1 MWGYSMICRV
11 YDPQLNKLG
20 QIETFVSLVW
30 TEKYNQLGTFQLE
43 LSQQQEYSDLMK
55 EDYYCEI
62 DDSDTLMII
71 KSVQTE
77 GNKIIVNGAP
87 ATRLLSD
94 RVSTAELSNI
104 NAETAMRTLI
114 HDMQAWPC
122 VALGASCGLADKF
135 EAQTSDQT
143 IEEYCEK
150 IAQAVDAGFRLRFDK
165 PNRKLLFEVYKPGES
180 QTVKFSTWFQ
190 NVGNLDY
197 CVSTASYKN
206 VAIVAGAGTG
216 DERITVYAGDTA
228 SAGIDRREMYVD
240 ARQEQQKNDES
251 LEDYKARLVEYGKG
265 KLLEQLRLETLDFDI
280 DSDCV
285 NLGDVVSCIFPEL
298 GINAKVRIMG
308 KTITAQNNVTQYSV
322 ELGTPVITK
331 RY

>member
-1 MWGYSMICRV
+1 MICRV
-11 YDPQLNKLG
+11 YNQQLNKLG

-71 KSVQTE
+71 KSVQTK
-77 GNKIIVNGAP
+77 GNTIIVNGAP
-87 ATRLLSD
+87 VTRILRD

-104 NAETAMRTLI
+104 NAEAAMRNLI
-114 HDMQAWPC
+114 QDMEPWPC
-122 VALGASCGLADKF
+122 VALGAFCGIADTFK
-135 EAQTSDQT
+135 AQTSDQT

-150 IAQAVDAGFRLRFDK
+150 IAQAVDAGFRFRFDK
-165 PNRKLLFEVYKPGES
+165 AEKKLLFEVYKPGNSER
-180 QTVKFSTWFQ
+180 VKFSTWFQ
-190 NVGNLDY
+190 NVGDPDY
-197 CVSTASYKN
+197 CVSTANYKN
-206 VAIVAGAGTG
+206 VAVVAGSGTG
-216 DERITVYAGDTA
+216 DVRITVYAGDTA
-228 SAGIDRREMYVD
+228 STGSERREMYVD
-240 ARQEQQKNDES
+240 ARQEQQKEEES
-251 LEDYKARLVEYGKG
+251 LEDYKARLVKYGEG
-265 KLLEQLRLETLDFDI
+265 KLLEQLRLETLNFDI

-285 NLGDVVSCIFPEL
+285 DIGDVVSCIFPEL

>member
-1 MWGYSMICRV
+1 MICRV

-190 NVGNLDY
+190 NVSNLDY

-206 VAIVAGAGTG
+206 VAIVSGAGTG